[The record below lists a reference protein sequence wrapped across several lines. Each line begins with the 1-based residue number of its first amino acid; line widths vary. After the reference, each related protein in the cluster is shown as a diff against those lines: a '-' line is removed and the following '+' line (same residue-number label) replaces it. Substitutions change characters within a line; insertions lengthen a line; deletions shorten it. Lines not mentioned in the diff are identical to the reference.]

1 MSLFLLIAGL
11 FVAFVLPIALA
22 PHSAYF
28 MKIALAIDLLGSAW
42 CNGLPGETLSGRAGS
57 AYAQGKLRGQ
67 IFAPFI
73 NALFRDPQHC
83 AQAVAGDMRR
93 ASAVLADYNRS

>member
-1 MSLFLLIAGL
+1 MIVLLGWIL
-11 FVAFVLPIALA
+11 VTIVLPIVLA

-28 MKIALAIDLLGSAW
+28 MKIALAIDILGSAW
-42 CNGLPGETLSGRAGS
+42 LNGLPGETLSGRAGS
-57 AYAQGKLRGQ
+57 AFAQGKLRGK

-73 NALFRDPQHC
+73 NALFRDPNHC
-83 AQAVAGDMRR
+83 KEAIAGDLKR